1 MRAKLL
7 QNKIILVMKRN
18 IICAFFMLCVLAP
31 NLKAQDSLSHWSV
44 GLKAGLDYYRV
55 TPVSSKTGAANY
67 IDDMGWTFPGLFL
80 EYTIN
85 PFIGFGGSVDY
96 LTYDRNTAKG
106 NTTDITVFGSVNLAN
121 LLAPRRTGFWSRVG
135 VYGNW
140 GAGLGYYSS
149 KIVSTGAKHSLV
161 SPLVTSALNME
172 YKFSNAWALCLEGQ
186 YRYYFRE
193 DLGGISSTPSVDG
206 SAGMVFG
213 NDAFAATI
221 GLRYKFGTKSK
232 KHVRIMSIGEYNS
245 LTDKTD
251 LAIESRLKAIEDES
265 AANKEKI
272 KKLEA
277 DLKALNDEK
286 AADKA
291 KLQNDLSGIPL
302 TRVVGDDSQDKM
314 TVLLDVN
321 FAFGSS
327 KLQPKMKAI
336 LDQVALVLKVNK
348 SWTTLE
354 VSGYTDSIGGD
365 EVNNKLSQDRASV
378 VKDYLVS
385 KGLIASEI
393 NTAGFGKKNPKAT
406 NDTKD
411 GRYKN
416 RRTELVITK

>member
-1 MRAKLL
+1 
-7 QNKIILVMKRN
+7 MKKN
-18 IICAFFMLCVLAP
+18 IVCAFFMLCVFGP
-31 NLKAQDSLSHWSV
+31 HLKAQDSLSHWSV

-55 TPVSSKTGAANY
+55 TPVSTKTGAANY

-85 PFIGFGGSVDY
+85 PLIGFVGSVDY
-96 LTYDRNTAKG
+96 LTFDRNTAKG
-106 NTTDITVFGSVNLAN
+106 NTVDLTVFGSVNLAN
-121 LLAPRRTGFWSRVG
+121 LLAPKRTGCWSRLG

-140 GAGLGYYSS
+140 GGGLGYYSS
-149 KIVSTGAKHSLV
+149 KIASTGAEHSLV
-161 SPLVTSALNME
+161 SPLVTSALNLE
-172 YKFSNAWALCLEGQ
+172 YKLSNAWALGLEGQ

-193 DLGGISSTPSVDG
+193 DLGGVKSMPSVDG
-206 SAGMVFG
+206 SMVFG
-213 NDAFAATI
+213 NDAFVATI
-221 GLRYKFGTKSK
+221 GLRYKFGSKTK
-232 KHVRIMSIGEYNS
+232 KHVRNMAIEEYNS
-245 LTDKTD
+245 LADKADIT
-251 LAIESRLKAIEDES
+251 IQNRLKAIEDEN

-291 KLQNDLSGIPL
+291 KLQNDLREIPL
-302 TRVVGDDSQDKM
+302 VQVVGEDNQDKM

-321 FAFGSS
+321 FAFGSF
-327 KLQPKMKAI
+327 KLQPKMKTI

-348 SWTTLE
+348 SWTTLV

-365 EVNNKLSQDRASV
+365 EVNNQLSQDRARV

-385 KGLIASEI
+385 KGLVASEI

-406 NDTKD
+406 NDTKV

-416 RRTELVITK
+416 RRAELVITK

>member
-1 MRAKLL
+1 
-7 QNKIILVMKRN
+7 MKSN
-18 IICAFFMLCVLAP
+18 IVCAFFILYVFAP
-31 NLKAQDSLSHWSV
+31 YLKAQDSLSHWSV
-44 GLKAGLDYYRV
+44 GLKAGVDYYRV

-85 PFIGFGGSVDY
+85 PLIGFGGSVDY

-106 NTTDITVFGSVNLAN
+106 NTVDFTVFGSVNLAN

-135 VYGNW
+135 VYGSW

-149 KIVSTGAKHSLV
+149 KIVSTGAEHSLS
-161 SPLVTSALNME
+161 SPLVTSALDME
-172 YKFSNAWALCLEGQ
+172 YKLSNAWALGLEGQ

-193 DLGGISSTPSVDG
+193 DLGGISSITSVDG
-206 SAGMVFG
+206 SMVFG
-213 NDAFAATI
+213 NDAFAVTI
-221 GLRYKFGTKSK
+221 GLRYKFGTKNK
-232 KHVRIMSIGEYNS
+232 KHVRNMSIEDYKG
-245 LTDKTD
+245 LTDKTNQTVQN
-251 LAIESRLKAIEDES
+251 RLKAIEDEN

-272 KKLEA
+272 NKLEA

-286 AADKA
+286 ALDKA
-291 KLQNDLSGIPL
+291 KLQNNLSEIPL
-302 TRVVGDDSQDKM
+302 VQVVGDDSPDKM

-348 SWTTLE
+348 SWKTLII
-354 VSGYTDSIGGD
+354 SGHTDRIGSD
-365 EVNNKLSQDRASV
+365 EVNNKLSLKRASV

-385 KGLIASEI
+385 KGLVASEI
-393 NTAGFGKKNPKAT
+393 NTAGFGKRNPKAT
-406 NDTKD
+406 NNTKD

-416 RRTELVITK
+416 RRSELVITKK